1 MSLTL
6 SPDLQVALPLEAP
19 PPADFLPV
27 RLLRDG
33 ASITQQI
40 LEDREVDALLPRL
53 LTVSAGAGALFGLA
67 IGLPGGG
74 AQALLSAV
82 KLPVVLLGAAALGL
96 PALRLGAALAGR
108 RLRAAQISALLLQ
121 GLATA
126 ATTMAALVPL
136 AVVVWLTASTFSDSD
151 WYVYRRAVAAFT
163 AVAALGGLVGA
174 SRLLRALPPTAV
186 FGWAGLFGV
195 AGLQLTWLLRPVVG
209 SPSDSLVLLRAL
221 ESNGLAELL
230 RLVATVLS

>member
-6 SPDLQVALPLEAP
+6 SPDLQVALPLEPP

-53 LTVSAGAGALFGLA
+53 LTVSACAGALFGLA

-174 SRLLRALPPTAV
+174 SRLLRALPLTAV
-186 FGWAGLFGV
+186 LGWAGLFGV